1 MTATSTQF
9 FYVSGEVK
17 NPGSYPI
24 TPGLTVLKAVSVA
37 GGLTKFGSKGKVEI
51 LRKVSQRG
59 TERIKVDL
67 GRHRGRQETRRA
79 ARGRGHHKSRKKGFL
94 NKWTQPP
101 RLTTATNLLPGI
113 SGDFDLKYGLKL
125 LWGGKGWILVT
136 ALLGVG
142 LGFLATYL
150 QTPIY
155 RAQALVQIDP
165 PGQNISALSN
175 PYPATAFNW
184 FDYQNYYNTQ
194 YRIITSKVL
203 ARRAIEKL
211 ELQDVP
217 PFKGAREPALL
228 FVARVEVVP
237 VPDTRLAIIAVNHED
252 PQEAA
257 RWANTLAEA
266 YLEQNVESKIE
277 TTRNVYSWLQE
288 RLTDAETDVESSE
301 QTLYEY
307 TKEQGLFVPKEGAS
321 IGSETL
327 GKLNEEATGA
337 KTKRIELESILA
349 QVEKVRKSG
358 DSLDSLPQIASDP
371 LVQRLN
377 MSKAD
382 LDVELVQ
389 LKNRY
394 KEGHPKVK
402 QVLTQIEQ
410 IQDAIDAQS
419 EKIVDGMLAD
429 YQQLRRRE
437 RELLAT
443 IDSQREETVEE
454 SRKSVQLEMLERD
467 AVSNKSLYEAIL
479 QKIKETDIAA
489 SLSENNVSIVERA
502 SVPTA
507 PVKPQPVKNLVVA
520 LVLGFVSGCGFVLL
534 RDYLDNTLKEQEDVE
549 KYLKADCLAVIPKH
563 EAAGDGVTT
572 EAYRTLRA
580 SLLFN
585 RERDHGN
592 VILLTSSIPQEGK
605 STTAINLAR
614 ALAESGEPTLV
625 VDFDLRRS
633 SVHNHLRLYREP
645 GLSDYCSR
653 EMKLDLVMQSTKEPN
668 LSAVTSGKLPPNPPA
683 LIGSTAVKR
692 FLDECRERF
701 TWIIL
706 DAPPI
711 VSVTDPLLLAKLADM
726 VLMVVRYNQ
735 VDRKLARR
743 SLVALRRTDARVVG
757 VVLNGIDPKSDSY
770 HYYYSYYQERGETDA
785 KVTRMRRP
793 SQSSSS
799 PRGTAT
805 RSG

>member
-1 MTATSTQF
+1 MD
-9 FYVSGEVK
+9 E
-17 NPGSYPI
+17 
-24 TPGLTVLKAVSVA
+24 TPSSRAP
-37 GGLTKFGSKGKVEI
+37 
-51 LRKVSQRG
+51 Q
-59 TERIKVDL
+59 ERA
-67 GRHRGRQETRRA
+67 E
-79 ARGRGHHKSRKKGFL
+79 
-94 NKWTQPP
+94 
-101 RLTTATNLLPGI
+101 LLPGI
-113 SGDFDLKYGLKL
+113 SGDLDLKHGLKL
-125 LWGGKGWILVT
+125 LWTGKWWILVA
-136 ALLGVG
+136 ALLALG

-194 YRIITSKVL
+194 YRIITSKAL
-203 ARRAIEKL
+203 ARRALEKL
-211 ELQDVP
+211 ELQDAP
-217 PFKGAREPALL
+217 PFKGASDPALL
-228 FVARVEVVP
+228 FISRVEVVP
-237 VPDTRLAIIAVNHED
+237 VPDTRLATIAVNHED

-257 RWANTLAEA
+257 RWANTLAEV
-266 YLEQNVESKIE
+266 YLEQNLEAKIE

-288 RLTDAETDVESSE
+288 RLSAAETDVESSE

-307 TKEQGLFVPKEGAS
+307 TKEQGLFVPREGAS
-321 IGSETL
+321 IGTETL
-327 GKLNEEATGA
+327 EKLNEEATEA
-337 KTKRIELESILA
+337 KTRRIELESMLA
-349 QVEKVRKSG
+349 QVEKAKKSDG
-358 DSLDSLPQIASDP
+358 SLDSLPQIASDP

-377 MSKAD
+377 MSKTD
-382 LDVELVQ
+382 LEVELVQ

-410 IQDAIDAQS
+410 IQEAIDAQS

-454 SRKSVQLEMLERD
+454 SRKAVQLEMLQRD

-489 SLSENNVSIVERA
+489 SLRENNVSIVETA
-502 SVPTA
+502 GVPVA
-507 PVKPQPVKNLVVA
+507 PVKPQPVKNLAMA
-520 LVLGFVSGCGFVLL
+520 LLLGLASGCGFVLL
-534 RDYLDNTLKEQEDVE
+534 RDYLDNTFKEQEDVE
-549 KYLKADCLAVIPKH
+549 KYLKADCLAIIPKH
-563 EAAGDGVTT
+563 DSAGDGVVT
-572 EAYRTLRA
+572 EAYRTLRS

-645 GLSDYCSR
+645 GLADYCSR
-653 EMKLDLVMQSTKEPN
+653 EVKLDLVMQSTKEPN

-692 FLDECRERF
+692 FLEECRERF
-701 TWIIL
+701 TWILL
-706 DAPPI
+706 DAPPV

-743 SLVALRRTDARVVG
+743 SLVALRRTDARVAG
-757 VVLNGIDPKSDSY
+757 VVLNGIDPRSDSH
-770 HYYYSYYQERGETDA
+770 HYYYSYYQERRDPEG

-793 SQSSSS
+793 SQAS
-799 PRGTAT
+799 PHKGTAA
-805 RSG
+805 G